1 MNSPE
6 TVVGC
11 STCGAL
17 YTPAPGD
24 QGLCT
29 SCRTF
34 LPDESPAPAGGS
46 KRAPTSG
53 AKPTSGRTG
62 YRPSGGSPFRLSFR
76 WGRTIKRVAMGL
88 MALALV
94 GAVGGAIAYRPHMV
108 TEAWLAAKRG
118 SVADAWAAI
127 RHLGMEGWTAARR
140 HLPIG
145 GNTAEPQQASSNES
159 RGPHKR
165 PKAVARK

>member
-1 MNSPE
+1 MGSQGAARLRSMNSPE

-62 YRPSGGSPFRLSFR
+62 YRSSGGSPFRLSFR
-76 WGRTIKRVAMGL
+76 WGRTIKRVATGL
-88 MALALV
+88 TALALV
-94 GAVGGAIAYRPHMV
+94 GAVGGAIAYRPHRV
-108 TEAWLAAKRG
+108 TEAWQAAKRG
-118 SVADAWAAI
+118 SITDAWAAV
-127 RHLGMEGWTAARR
+127 RR

-145 GNTAEPQQASSNES
+145 AKPAEAQQASSNES
-159 RGPHKR
+159 RVPHKR